1 MAALIKER
9 YNHSPLIHITTRD
22 HNLVGLHA
30 HVMGLHK
37 LGIHDLLAITG
48 DPTKVGDFP
57 GASSVFDL
65 RSVELVQL
73 IKRYNDGLSYSGK
86 SLGEKGNFNVAAA
99 FNPNIKKLQQAY
111 KIIQRKIDYGADYFI
126 TQPVYD
132 VETVHQLADMLNEHN
147 ITTPF
152 FIGVMPLLS
161 SRNAEFL
168 HNEVPGIR
176 LSDEVRDRMKQ
187 ADLDNRSLEVG
198 LEISKEIID
207 AILERFNGIYIITPF
222 QRYEVSL
229 ELLHYAKNGTHLKII
244 T

>member
-1 MAALIKER
+1 
-9 YNHSPLIHITTRD
+9 
-22 HNLVGLHA
+22 
-30 HVMGLHK
+30 
-37 LGIHDLLAITG
+37 
-48 DPTKVGDFP
+48 
-57 GASSVFDL
+57 
-65 RSVELVQL
+65 
-73 IKRYNDGLSYSGK
+73 
-86 SLGEKGNFNVAAA
+86 
-99 FNPNIKKLQQAY
+99 
-111 KIIQRKIDYGADYFI
+111 
-126 TQPVYD
+126 
-132 VETVHQLADMLNEHN
+132 MLNEHN

-229 ELLHYAKNGTHLKII
+229 ELLHYAKKTAPILK
-244 T
+244 